1 VIQRIGLLISNLC
14 DTYPIEL
21 RENQI
26 ALFVL
31 MNRTQVKR
39 NIQALEEL
47 LEEKSEVEKIRA
59 EK

>member
-1 VIQRIGLLISNLC
+1 MIKRIGLLISRFC
-14 DTYPIEL
+14 DNYPIEL
-21 RENQI
+21 RKNQV

-31 MNRTQVKR
+31 MDRTQVKR

-47 LEEKSEVEKIRA
+47 LEEKPEVEKIRA

>member
-1 VIQRIGLLISNLC
+1 MIKRIGLVVSNLC

-21 RENQI
+21 RKNQI

-31 MNRTQVKR
+31 MNKTQVKR

-47 LEEKSEVEKIRA
+47 LEEKQEVEKIRMV
-59 EK
+59 K